1 MQGIV
6 QGDEE
11 KSASSIVRGELSTS
25 EGSRFL
31 ISGGS
36 GFMGSHFIRYLY
48 NRYPDC
54 RIVNYDLLT
63 YAGNNLNIADIAQD
77 ALRFPPGERRYI
89 FVQGDICDQEL
100 LAVLFTEDEYA
111 AVINFA
117 AESHVDRSIVNAHHF
132 VRTNI
137 QGVHTLLELVRRFR
151 IPKFIQ
157 ISTDEIYGDIA
168 DGYADEESPLRPSN
182 PYAASKASADLL
194 VQTFMKTYR
203 VPAFIVRSS
212 NNFGPYQYPE
222 KLIPLAIS
230 SFFEGVKMP
239 MHGTGM
245 QVRSWIHVADFCR
258 ALDLVL
264 HSAAPFSIYNLSGT
278 AKTNLEV
285 MHAVGSILGKDITG
299 HLVHIDDRP
308 GADRRYAPD
317 SEKIRRELGWTMRDD
332 FETALAS
339 TVAWY
344 QEHPSWWQAIKQSAM
359 FREHYEKQ
367 SRAQYF

>member
-11 KSASSIVRGELSTS
+11 KSMSSIAGGELSVS
-25 EGSRFL
+25 AGGRFL

-63 YAGNNLNIADIAQD
+63 YAGNNLNIADIAED
-77 ALRFPPGERRYI
+77 ALRFPPDERRYI

-100 LAVLFTEDEYA
+100 LTSLFVQDEYA

-168 DGYADEESPLRPSN
+168 EGYVSEENPFRPSN
-182 PYAASKASADLL
+182 PYSASKASADLL
-194 VQTFMKTYR
+194 VQAFMKTYQ
-203 VPAFIVRSS
+203 VPALIVRSS

-230 SFFEGVKMP
+230 SFLEGAKIPV
-239 MHGTGM
+239 HGTGLH
-245 QVRSWIHVADFCR
+245 VRSWIYVADFCR

-264 HSAAPFSIYNLSGT
+264 RRAAPHSLYNISGT
-278 AKTNLEV
+278 QKTNLEV
-285 MHAVGSILGKDITG
+285 IHAVGSILEKEATSYLT
-299 HLVHIDDRP
+299 HTDDRP
-308 GADRRYAPD
+308 GADLRYAPHD
-317 SEKIRRELGWTMRDD
+317 AKIRRELGWAPLHD
-332 FETALAS
+332 FETAIAA

-344 QEHPSWWQAIKQSAM
+344 QEHPQWWQAIKQSDM
-359 FREHYEKQ
+359 FRAHYEKQ